1 MDSRLRGHDG
11 GFPAQEFQLR
21 LERAAGRFPWRV
33 HRAAPRIRTGRST
46 FSPHHIEGSAI
57 HAQRRADVLDVRVRR
72 TRSDATSQVARHS
85 HRHHKRA
92 YLPFRARAQVTLSP
106 LLRPWL
112 Q

>member
-11 GFPAQEFQLR
+11 GIPAQEFQLR

-72 TRSDATSQVARHS
+72 TRSDATSQVPGIPTGITKGPTCPSGPERKWPC
-85 HRHHKRA
+85 HRSCG
-92 YLPFRARAQVTLSP
+92 PGCN
-106 LLRPWL
+106 
-112 Q
+112 